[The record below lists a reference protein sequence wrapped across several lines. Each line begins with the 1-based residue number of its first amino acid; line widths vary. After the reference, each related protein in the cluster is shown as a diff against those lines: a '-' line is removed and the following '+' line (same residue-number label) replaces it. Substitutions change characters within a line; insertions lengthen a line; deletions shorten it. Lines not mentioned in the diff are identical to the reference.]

1 MDTIRNKKKRKESFV
16 CCTCIP
22 FTLAAPRHNAKRKHP
37 EDRYGIILTRKLA
50 IAERWA
56 YGHMPKKKKSHCR
69 EIYADLQREDRE
81 RGRALAASAKLFR
94 DRERESG
101 GREIGVYSK
110 E

>member
-1 MDTIRNKKKRKESFV
+1 MHNEILKRKKTEILIGAIKKNVFPNSKYIACMDTIRNKKKRKESFV

-56 YGHMPKKKKSHCR
+56 YGHMPPKKKP
-69 EIYADLQREDRE
+69 LQRDICRLAE
-81 RGRALAASAKLFR
+81 RG
-94 DRERESG
+94 
-101 GREIGVYSK
+101 
-110 E
+110 